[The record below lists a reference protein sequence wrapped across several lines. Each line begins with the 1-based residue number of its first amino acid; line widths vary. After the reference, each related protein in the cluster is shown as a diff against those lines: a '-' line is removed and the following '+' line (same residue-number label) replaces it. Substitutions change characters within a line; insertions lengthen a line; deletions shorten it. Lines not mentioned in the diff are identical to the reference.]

1 MSSVS
6 AKGKNRLSVLHLV
19 PSFAG
24 GGGERQLALL
34 ALELCRLGVDVH
46 VAFVHPGINLKLIL
60 DSNVV
65 LHPIPSSGNHD
76 PAIFLRILAVIRSVK
91 PSLIQTWFRQMDVL
105 GGMVAML
112 QGVPFLLSERSS
124 ALAYPGTWKNWLRLQ
139 IGRCAAAIVA
149 NSDGGAAYWGARPHA
164 PRIAVIRNGLP
175 LQVFQNTEP
184 ADPTALGLPA
194 SMRLILF
201 AGRLSSEKNLDT
213 LVEAL
218 DEVLAARPE
227 CAGLLFGDG
236 ELRRDVE
243 LRIAATRS
251 AQRMRL
257 VGYREDL
264 WRWMR
269 RAAVFVSISRFEGN
283 PNTVLEAMAVG
294 CPLVASDIPQ
304 HREILD
310 ETTALLCDPGFA
322 ADVASAIRMVL
333 DDPAATNARAQAAR
347 RRCAEWSI
355 EKASRQYLELYET
368 LTSDRVASA

>member
-1 MSSVS
+1 MSRAS
-6 AKGKNRLSVLHLV
+6 AKGENRLSVLHLV
-19 PSFAG
+19 PSFTG

-60 DSNVV
+60 GSNVA

-76 PAIFLRILAVIRSVK
+76 PAILLRILAIISSVR
-91 PSLIQTWFRQMDVL
+91 PRLIQTWFRQMDVL
-105 GGMVAML
+105 GGIAAIL

-124 ALAYPGTWKNWLRLQ
+124 ALAYPGTWKNWLRMR
-139 IGRCAAAIVA
+139 IGRRASAIVA
-149 NSDGGAAYWGARPHA
+149 NSEGGAAYWAARSHP

-175 LQVFQNTEP
+175 LQLIQNTEP
-184 ADPTALGLPA
+184 ADPTALGLPTPT
-194 SMRLILF
+194 RLILF
-201 AGRLSSEKNLDT
+201 AGRLSPEKNLDV

-227 CAGLLFGDG
+227 CAALLFGDG

-243 LRIAATRS
+243 LRIAAARS
-251 AQRMRL
+251 AHRMRL

-294 CPLVASDIPQ
+294 CPLVVSDIPQ

-310 ETTALLCDPGFA
+310 ETTALLCDPSSA
-322 ADVASAIRMVL
+322 ADVASAIRTAL
-333 DDPAATNARAQAAR
+333 GDPAATNARVEAAR
-347 RRCAEWSI
+347 RRSAEWSI
-355 EKASRQYLELYET
+355 EKTSRQYLELYEI
-368 LTSDRVASA
+368 LTSDRVDPA

>member
-1 MSSVS
+1 MSRASVR
-6 AKGKNRLSVLHLV
+6 GGNRPSVLHLV
-19 PSFAG
+19 PSFTG

-46 VAFVHPGINLKLIL
+46 VAFVHPGINLKLVL
-60 DSNVV
+60 GSNVV
-65 LHPIPSSGNHD
+65 LHSIPSSGNHD
-76 PAIFLRILAVIRSVK
+76 PAILLRILAVIRSVK

-105 GGMVAML
+105 GGIAAIL
-112 QGVPFLLSERSS
+112 QDVPFLLSERSS
-124 ALAYPGTWKNWLRLQ
+124 ALAYPRTWKNWLRLH
-139 IGRCAAAIVA
+139 IGKRSAGIVA
-149 NSDGGAAYWGARPHA
+149 NSDGGAAYWAARPHP

-175 LQVFQNTEP
+175 LQGIRNTEP

-194 SMRLILF
+194 STRLILF
-201 AGRLSSEKNLDT
+201 AGRLSPEKNLNT

-227 CAGLLFGDG
+227 CAALLFGDG

-251 AQRMRL
+251 TQRMRL

-269 RAAVFVSISRFEGN
+269 RAAAFVSISRFEGN
-283 PNTVLEAMAVG
+283 PNTVLEAMALG
-294 CPLVASDIPQ
+294 CPLVVSDIPQ

-310 ETTALLCDPGFA
+310 DTTALLCDPGSA
-322 ADVASAIRMVL
+322 ADVASVIRMTL
-333 DDPAATNARAQAAR
+333 DDPAATNARAEAAR
-347 RRCAEWSI
+347 QRSAEWSI
-355 EKASRQYLELYET
+355 EKAARQYLDLYET
-368 LTSDRVASA
+368 LITDRVAPA